1 LCGCAQTFVNHDSL
15 LHYIHIM
22 DLENPTLNTDRNLD
36 PSEITDGKL
45 NSTPATSSAVRSDDK
60 TTDSMPA
67 TTRAAVAKGKK
78 CALSMEPALQVAG
91 KRIQRKSW
99 KVAIASSDEE
109 AEGREPI
116 HPLFKKGQSF

>member
-1 LCGCAQTFVNHDSL
+1 
-15 LHYIHIM
+15 M
-22 DLENPTLNTDRNLD
+22 DLKNPTLSTDNLD

-45 NSTPATSSAVRSDDK
+45 DSTLATSSAVRSSDDE

-67 TTRAAVAKGKK
+67 TTCAAVAKGKK
-78 CALSMEPALQVAG
+78 RALSMEPALQVAG